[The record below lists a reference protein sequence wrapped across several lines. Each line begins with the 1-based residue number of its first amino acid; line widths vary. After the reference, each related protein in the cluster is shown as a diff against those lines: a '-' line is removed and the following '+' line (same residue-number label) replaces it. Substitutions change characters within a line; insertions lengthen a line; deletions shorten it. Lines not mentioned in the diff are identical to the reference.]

1 MANKATYGDPIVA
14 LRLPRPMIAAARVA
28 ARRHDTT
35 LSGLMRDLLAQQL
48 LQDGIDWTK
57 PSEPTPGQKSIDDYL
72 MEAADDA

>member
-35 LSGLMRDLLAQQL
+35 LSGLLRDLVAQQL
-48 LQDGIDWTK
+48 VQDGIDWTT
-57 PSEPTPGQKSIDDYL
+57 PPEPIPGQTSQ
-72 MEAADDA
+72 E